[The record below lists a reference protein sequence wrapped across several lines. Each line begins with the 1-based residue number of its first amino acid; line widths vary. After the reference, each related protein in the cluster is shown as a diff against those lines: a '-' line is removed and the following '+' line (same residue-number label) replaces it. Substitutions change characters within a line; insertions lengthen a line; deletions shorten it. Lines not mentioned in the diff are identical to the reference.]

1 MLMFLVFEF
10 LMLVEVNLSYF
21 KLIFMNISN

>member
-10 LMLVEVNLSYF
+10 LVLVEVNLSYF